1 MNYKVNLILTF
12 ICIFLLSCSITPNEL
27 KVAKQLI
34 ESRPDSSLKIIQS
47 IKPQSIKSDYNRAL
61 YGLLKAKALYNNNI
75 LLTYDS
81 SLDFSID
88 YYQKKNNQQGLVESY
103 FYKAKIYKNMQK
115 YDKAIVL
122 YLKALDYFKAHHEN
136 LYLGIIYRDLGYI
149 CLVQKAKKESR
160 EKLQLSIK
168 YFKLAGRIDD
178 VHSEIVNLGR
188 TYNIEKSELKTAISY
203 FRYVLRLTKDS
214 VVYGRALFEMGVAY
228 HNNRIQDSALNYLWK
243 SLKYSTVGTYYST
256 RYYTLADIDFD
267 IASYDSASYYAK
279 VALSYPHNFYT
290 QRECYRILT
299 NVEYLRK
306 NITQM
311 NKYMEQYKSTTDSVR
326 KIESQ
331 TKFKVL
337 ENLHN
342 AEIKA
347 KKSKQ
352 EMNLFITLLLIS
364 LLLSGLLVHALYKRN
379 KQKKQQLNIVRN
391 ELNQKQQYASQNL
404 AKKIVETKA
413 AHIIKQKKSKPEL
426 VKLIYNNTLY
436 INNWVEF
443 KHEMNQTFNHIIDQ
457 LESEYPEITQRE
469 LIWCCLHLLEIPNSD
484 RIHLLD
490 TTADGLYKL
499 KQRLSKKMKLES
511 TKELDEFLKQMIKL

>member
-1 MNYKVNLILTF
+1 MK
-12 ICIFLLSCSITPNEL
+12 
-27 KVAKQLI
+27 
-34 ESRPDSSLKIIQS
+34 
-47 IKPQSIKSDYNRAL
+47 
-61 YGLLKAKALYNNNI
+61 
-75 LLTYDS
+75 
-81 SLDFSID
+81 DFKTAFR
-88 YYQKKNNQQGLVESY
+88 YYQK
-103 FYKAKIYKNMQK
+103 AKIQTN
-115 YDKAIVL
+115 DSIL
-122 YLKALDYFKAHHEN
+122 YGIKMKEMGLNFYFSNNLDSAQY
-136 LYLGIIYRDLGYI
+136 YI
-149 CLVQKAKKESR
+149 RK
-160 EKLQLSIK
+160 SIK
-168 YFKLAGRIDD
+168 YPSR
-178 VHSEIVNLGR
+178 
-188 TYNIEKSELKTAISY
+188 
-203 FRYVLRLTKDS
+203 KDA
-214 VVYGRALFEMGVAY
+214 YAMKYHALSDLLF
-228 HNNRIQDSALNYLWK
+228 
-243 SLKYSTVGTYYST
+243 
-256 RYYTLADIDFD
+256 DF
-267 IASYDSASYYAK
+267 AKYDSASYFAK
-279 VALSYPHNFYT
+279 VALSYPHNFYIK
-290 QRECYRILT
+290 RECYRILT

-311 NKYMEQYKSTTDSVR
+311 NMYMEQYKSTTDSVR

-404 AKKIVETKA
+404 TKKIVETKA

-436 INNWVEF
+436 INNWVDF
-443 KHEMNQTFNHIIDQ
+443 KYEMNQTFNHIIDQ